1 MFCGRDSTGAMST
14 SQKVPGRPM
23 FSTGYGGGTM
33 QQAAFLSGFSKTAGF
48 PAVFQWFHCPLT

>member
-48 PAVFQWFHCPLT
+48 PAVFQ